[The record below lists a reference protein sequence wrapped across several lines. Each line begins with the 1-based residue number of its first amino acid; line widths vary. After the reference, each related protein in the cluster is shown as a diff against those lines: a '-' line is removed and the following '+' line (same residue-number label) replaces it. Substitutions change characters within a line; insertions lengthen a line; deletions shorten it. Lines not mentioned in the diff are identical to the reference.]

1 MPPSPWIDISVP
13 LKTGLAHWPGDPP
26 TRIER
31 VKDFERGDPCRV
43 SKLELCA
50 HAATHMDAPA
60 HFLPGGVGIDQ
71 MPLETAIG
79 PARVIAIEDPRAIEP
94 EALAPHR
101 IRRGERIL
109 FKTANS
115 ARCWEADGFVEDFV
129 FISEAAADF
138 LAERKVGLVGVD
150 YLSVGG
156 FHADGVATHRAL
168 LGAGIWIIE
177 GLDLS
182 RVEPGPVQLVC
193 LPLRLAGTEGAP
205 ARAIVRPVNRRRPR
219 S

>member
-1 MPPSPWIDISVP
+1 MPSSPWIDISVP
-13 LKTGLAHWPGDPP
+13 LRTGLAHWPGDPP
-26 TRIER
+26 TCIER
-31 VKDFERGDPCRV
+31 VKDFAQGDPCRV
-43 SKLELCA
+43 SRLELCA

-60 HFLPGGVGIDQ
+60 HFLPDGAGIDE

-79 PARVIAIEDPRAIEP
+79 MARIIAITDPRSIEP
-94 EALAPHR
+94 EALVSHR
-101 IRRGERIL
+101 IRRGERLL
-109 FKTANS
+109 FKTVNS
-115 ARCWEADGFVEDFV
+115 DRCWTTDGFVEDFV
-129 FISEAAADF
+129 GLSVAAADF

-156 FHADGVATHRAL
+156 FHADGVAVHRAL
-168 LGAGIWIIE
+168 LGAGVWLIE

-182 RVEPGPVQLVC
+182 RVKPGQVQLIC

-219 S
+219 P